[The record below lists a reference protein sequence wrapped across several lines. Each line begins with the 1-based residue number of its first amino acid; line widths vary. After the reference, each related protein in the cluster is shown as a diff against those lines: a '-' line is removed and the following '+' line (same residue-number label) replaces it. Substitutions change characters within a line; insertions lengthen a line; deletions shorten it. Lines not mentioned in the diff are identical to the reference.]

1 MDSGF
6 RIGRIL
12 GIPIHL
18 HPTWFLV
25 FLLVVLQLWGYLAN
39 EYPSIAP
46 AWRVGIALV
55 ASGLLFGSIL
65 MHELGHSVVALH
77 HGVAVR
83 SITLFIFGG
92 LAWMEREPDSPRAEL
107 EIALAGP
114 AVNFLL
120 FGLFGGLAGAF
131 GAGSPGMAVF
141 QWLAVLNLAV
151 ALFNLLP
158 GFPLDGGRVL
168 RAVLWAR
175 GRQPAQAT
183 RLAARIGQGIAYALV
198 GLGAAVAFADL
209 ASGLWL
215 AFIGWFI
222 LTASVAYRRQATFE
236 ISLRG
241 LVARD
246 AMTPRVPTVEA
257 GLPVARFARDHLLRG
272 DRWAIVLSGGEPCGL
287 VSRTDVKNLP
297 PERWETTRVEEI
309 ATPMASVTVAPPEM
323 PLAEVL
329 RLLSGRHANQVP
341 IVDGGRIL
349 GAVTLQNLLQAI
361 EVRVPEPAPAGRG
374 TAAAQGRVL
383 SGEP

>member
-1 MDSGF
+1 MDSGL

-12 GIPIHL
+12 GIPIRL

-25 FLLVVLQLWGYLAN
+25 FLLVVLQLWGHLAA
-39 EYPSIAP
+39 EYPAISP
-46 AWRVGIALV
+46 AWRIGIALV
-55 ASGLLFGSIL
+55 TSALLFGSIL

-114 AVNFLL
+114 AVNFVL
-120 FGLFGGLAGAF
+120 FFVFSGLGGLFGPGEPGLAVFRWLGA
-131 GAGSPGMAVF
+131 
-141 QWLAVLNLAV
+141 LNLGV
-151 ALFNLLP
+151 AIFNLLP

-222 LTASVAYRRQATFE
+222 LTASVAYRRQASFE

-246 AMTPRVPTVEA
+246 VMTPRVPTVEA
-257 GLPVARFARDHLLRG
+257 GLSVASFARDHLLRG
-272 DRWAIVLSGGEPCGL
+272 DRWAIVLSGGTPRGL
-287 VSRTDVKNLP
+287 VSRTDVKGLA
-297 PERWETTRVEEI
+297 PEAWESTPVEAI
-309 ATPMASVTVAPPEM
+309 ATPLERVATATPEQPVT
-323 PLAEVL
+323 EVM
-329 RLLSGRHANQVP
+329 RLLTERGANQIP
-341 IVDGGRIL
+341 IVEGDRIV
-349 GAVTLQNLLQAI
+349 GAVTLQNLVQAI
-361 EVRVPEPAPAGRG
+361 EVRTPPPLQADPGTPAP
-374 TAAAQGRVL
+374 QGRVL
-383 SGEP
+383 